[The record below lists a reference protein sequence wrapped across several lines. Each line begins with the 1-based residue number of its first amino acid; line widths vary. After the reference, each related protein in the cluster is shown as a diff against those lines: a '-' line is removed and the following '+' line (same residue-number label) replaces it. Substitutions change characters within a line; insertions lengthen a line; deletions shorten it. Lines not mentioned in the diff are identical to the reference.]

1 MFELAVRHFSKLD
14 LLGAFYADNVN
25 DGMYGDVRSHLPPSL
40 TELVQAALSPGER
53 RPLNPGG
60 SGRVAPLL
68 VRLDRASAASKNYL
82 I

>member
-25 DGMYGDVRSHLPPSL
+25 DGMYGNVRSRHPPSL

-53 RPLNPGG
+53 SILAALAAWRH
-60 SGRVAPLL
+60 AW
-68 VRLDRASAASKNYL
+68 SA
-82 I
+82 